1 MSIENQLADLTAAV
15 RELTAAIKAQA
26 TAPAKEVE
34 AKPAGKPAAKTPP
47 AEDKQPAAQPT
58 PAADAEPVAESP
70 SDAPDQLDYEADV
83 KPLFLKLIAA
93 KGREAG
99 VAFIKSFKE
108 DAAKLPD
115 ALTPEQYPEA
125 VAKLKELLG

>member
-26 TAPAKEVE
+26 TAPAKEVAE
-34 AKPAGKPAAKTPP
+34 KPEGKSGASKKDAPATAPV
-47 AEDKQPAAQPT
+47 AQPT
-58 PAADAEPVAESP
+58 PAADAEPVAASP
-70 SDAPDQLDYEADV
+70 SDAPDQLDYETDV

-99 VAFIKSFKE
+99 VAFIKSFND
-108 DAAKLPD
+108 DAAKLSD
-115 ALTPEQYPEA
+115 ALTPDQYPEA